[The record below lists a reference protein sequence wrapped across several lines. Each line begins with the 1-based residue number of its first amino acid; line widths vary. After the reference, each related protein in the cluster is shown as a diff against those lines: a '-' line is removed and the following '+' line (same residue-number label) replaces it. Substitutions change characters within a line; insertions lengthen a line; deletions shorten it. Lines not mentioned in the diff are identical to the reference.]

1 MLTLT
6 VYVVNIVMCLYMA
19 NYLSLVNWWTK
30 VRGNDDIR
38 AYNGGKKGLRV
49 ISGVSQGRR
58 PGSIPQSGVKKKK
71 KKKLAIVKKKKKRV

>member
-1 MLTLT
+1 VLLYFEPKDWRPQLDGLVTLTLT

-49 ISGVSQGRR
+49 VDLLWFQT
-58 PGSIPQSGVKKKK
+58 
-71 KKKLAIVKKKKKRV
+71 ARV

>member
-1 MLTLT
+1 MDGLVTLTLT

-49 ISGVSQGRR
+49 VDLLWFQM
-58 PGSIPQSGVKKKK
+58 
-71 KKKLAIVKKKKKRV
+71 ARV

>member
-1 MLTLT
+1 
-6 VYVVNIVMCLYMA
+6 MA

-49 ISGVSQGRR
+49 VDLLWFQT
-58 PGSIPQSGVKKKK
+58 
-71 KKKLAIVKKKKKRV
+71 ARV